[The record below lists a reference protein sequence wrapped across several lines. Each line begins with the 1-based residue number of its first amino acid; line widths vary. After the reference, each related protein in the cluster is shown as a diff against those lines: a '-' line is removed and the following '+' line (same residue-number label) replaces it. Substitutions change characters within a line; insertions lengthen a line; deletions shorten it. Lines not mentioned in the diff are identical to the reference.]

1 MLAVFGPLLTWLL
14 VSLRSPEALTTDVLA
29 YELLAVVVALV
40 GGAFS
45 SLIAALA
52 SGFALDYFFTKPFY
66 TVTVNEPLH
75 LVALLLYLL
84 TAALVSV
91 VVDRAAR
98 KTRVAR
104 RAAAESGL
112 LQSVAGLVLRG
123 EDAVESLL
131 SRATEAFGLSGAR
144 LMTDGK
150 VVANWGI
157 TSDQVTEHRIDDHT
171 VVEFHGP
178 EPDASERRLMSVI
191 AAQLGTALEQHQLE
205 ETAKAVEP
213 LAATDRVRTAL
224 LSAVGHDLRR
234 PLAAATAAVSGL
246 RSEWSKLSDQD
257 RADLLETA
265 DEALSQLANLV
276 TDLLDVSRLQSG
288 VLGVSVMPVDPA
300 EVIMPALDE
309 LSLGP
314 ADVEIDLGSDVPEM
328 VADPALLQRV
338 VVNLLS
344 NALRYE
350 PAGSRVRLAESSFA
364 NQVEIRVIDH
374 GPGIPED
381 RRDDVMVPFQRLGDT
396 DSSVGLGLGLALS
409 KGFVEGMDGTLA
421 LEDTP
426 GGGLTMV
433 ISLPRVGVEEAS
445 VQ

>member
-1 MLAVFGPLLTWLL
+1 
-14 VSLRSPEALTTDVLA
+14 
-29 YELLAVVVALV
+29 
-40 GGAFS
+40 
-45 SLIAALA
+45 
-52 SGFALDYFFTKPFY
+52 
-66 TVTVNEPLH
+66 
-75 LVALLLYLL
+75 
-84 TAALVSV
+84 
-91 VVDRAAR
+91 
-98 KTRVAR
+98 
-104 RAAAESGL
+104 
-112 LQSVAGLVLRG
+112 
-123 EDAVESLL
+123 
-131 SRATEAFGLSGAR
+131 
-144 LMTDGK
+144 
-150 VVANWGI
+150 
-157 TSDQVTEHRIDDHT
+157 
-171 VVEFHGP
+171 
-178 EPDASERRLMSVI
+178 
-191 AAQLGTALEQHQLE
+191 
-205 ETAKAVEP
+205 
-213 LAATDRVRTAL
+213 L

-374 GPGIPED
+374 GPG
-381 RRDDVMVPFQRLGDT
+381 FQRT
-396 DSSVGLGLGLALS
+396 VAA
-409 KGFVEGMDGTLA
+409 M
-421 LEDTP
+421 
-426 GGGLTMV
+426 
-433 ISLPRVGVEEAS
+433 
-445 VQ
+445 